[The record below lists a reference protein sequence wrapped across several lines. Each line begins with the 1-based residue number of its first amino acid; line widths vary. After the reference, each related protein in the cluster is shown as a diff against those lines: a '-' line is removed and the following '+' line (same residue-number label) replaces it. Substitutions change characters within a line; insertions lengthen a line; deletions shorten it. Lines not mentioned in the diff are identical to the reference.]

1 MLIDNVLKISFTW
14 IYKNTYSVT
23 LQLYHLS
30 RAVSLRLRAVSLRL
44 RAVPGQSRAVSGQS
58 QAVPGSN

>member
-23 LQLYHLS
+23 LYS
-30 RAVSLRLRAVSLRL
+30 YIIY
-44 RAVPGQSRAVSGQS
+44 PGQ
-58 QAVPGSN
+58 